1 MNSLSPEEIGHL
13 ATLSRL
19 SLTEEESTHFAEQLG
34 SILEYASH
42 LPEMDVTP
50 DPSHLRVEED
60 IAQPCDNP
68 HDLLR
73 NAIALENGYVKVP
86 AILDKSES

>member
-1 MNSLSPEEIGHL
+1 M

-19 SLTEEESTHFAEQLG
+19 SLTDEEITRYTEQLG
-34 SILEYASH
+34 AILAYASH
-42 LPEMDVTP
+42 LPSLDDQPDRFTMTTQGDEARVT
-50 DPSHLRVEED
+50 E
-60 IAQPCDNP
+60 QP

-73 NAIALENGYVKVP
+73 NAVAFEDGYVKVP